1 MGEMQVDGKL
11 GTLTVPGHLDGV
23 YAAGNGRR
31 AMAYLIETA
40 IDVGLYFLALI
51 IFVGALFGAVSSAL
65 NGSTGGLQGSLAS
78 MFVPVL
84 IPVIFILINLFLAL
98 TRGQTIGRHFAKTRI
113 VKFDDGKQ
121 AGTRALG
128 KVLLTGV
135 IGSGPLMVG
144 SVIDGVR
151 ATDYGFYSEPV
162 SPIFTFLFGIGGV
175 VGLFWSLFKTQDEAN
190 RHWIDR
196 TCGVLTIDL
205 RQGRDC
211 ADRDSYTGFVP
222 TSQSGLEAP
231 SLGGSDLRDK
241 ESLPPLPPEYK
252 ASTLAPPLPPLPAS
266 NSSLP
271 PLPPQPTSLPSA
283 APLPSSSSSTPPFA
297 SAAVPTPPVPPLAS
311 EHVPPLPPL
320 PATPPLPSAPPLPAD
335 PIAAGTLPPADG
347 FIDEVP
353 WRKPEF
359 SSPAPT
365 PESSIVPP
373 LDLHEESHLDQTV
386 VSPRNIPVTLVF
398 DDGTSYVLEQGAVV
412 GRDPQ
417 CDSFHRGAIRLQV
430 DDPSLSVSKTHMAL
444 ALKAGAVL
452 VEDLYSTNGTQ
463 VTTPEGETSDVLP
476 GSPIIV
482 ARGALIHFGDRS
494 VRVSE

>member
-23 YAAGNGRR
+23 YAAGNGKRILAKILDGVIGGVLYMGISYIGF
-31 AMAYLIETA
+31 AM
-40 IDVGLYFLALI
+40 LY
-51 IFVGALFGAVSSAL
+51 
-65 NGSTGGLQGSLAS
+65 QGSMAGLHL
-78 MFVPVL
+78 MYIIPLLYVIVVL
-84 IPVIFILINLFLAL
+84 VLLLKS
-98 TRGQTIGRHFAKTRI
+98 GQTPGGKLAGLRMVR
-113 VKFDDGKQ
+113 FDNGHQ
-121 AGTRALG
+121 AGAAALG
-128 KVLLTGV
+128 KQLL
-135 IGSGPLMVG
+135 VG
-144 SVIDGVR
+144 GIS
-151 ATDYGFYSEPV
+151 TV
-162 SPIFTFLFGIGGV
+162 SFGIAP
-175 VGLFWSLFKTQDEAN
+175 LIMWFTTQDEAN
-190 RHWIDR
+190 RHWFDR

-297 SAAVPTPPVPPLAS
+297 SAAVPTSPVPPLAS

-417 CDSFHRGAIRLQV
+417 CDSFHQGAIRLQV